1 VPYVVYHGTKPDTL
15 GGTSAKGYWIFRS
28 GSRVV
33 ARWGAVDVAGSRGG
47 SFRWRTQPNEETWT
61 VHSDD
66 EARQHLAA
74 KVRLKHRSGY
84 DLLPPGRR
92 IEVAPRP

>member
-1 VPYVVYHGTKPDTL
+1 VDRASWRAGALWTSPAAGAGAF
-15 GGTSAKGYWIFRS
+15 GGGLK
-28 GSRVV
+28 
-33 ARWGAVDVAGSRGG
+33 
-47 SFRWRTQPNEETWT
+47 PNEETWT

-74 KVRLKHRSGY
+74 KVRLKHRTGY